1 MVLGARRLLGG
12 AAVGAVI
19 ALGGAAAPALAETV
33 APTPAA
39 TATATAGSGDGETPD
54 VAPDNS
60 RTAWA
65 LGGAGLVAVIAA
77 TVVFLRRG

>member
-1 MVLGARRLLGG
+1 MFAGVRRLLVG
-12 AAVGAVI
+12 AAVGVMI
-19 ALGGAAAPALAETV
+19 ALAGFAAPAVAETV

-39 TATATAGSGDGETPD
+39 TATATAGQGDGESPD

-77 TVVFLRRG
+77 AAVFLRRR

>member
-1 MVLGARRLLGG
+1 MFAGVGRLLVG
-12 AAVGAVI
+12 AAVGVMI
-19 ALGGAAAPALAETV
+19 ALAGFAAPAVAETA

-39 TATATAGSGDGETPD
+39 TATATAGQGDGESPD

-77 TVVFLRRG
+77 AAVFLRRR

>member
-1 MVLGARRLLGG
+1 MFAGVRRLLVG
-12 AAVGAVI
+12 AAVGVVI
-19 ALGGAAAPALAETV
+19 GIGGFAAPALAETV

-39 TATATAGSGDGETPD
+39 TATATAGQGDGESPD

-65 LGGAGLVAVIAA
+65 LGGAGLVAVMAA
-77 TVVFLRRG
+77 AAVFLRRS